1 MLGINQMKKS
11 KIICLVICTLMI
23 VTVFPVV
30 GLSIQTGETK
40 NLNVTQP
47 RIQPPTPGYAPIPPA
62 DAQLDSSIL
71 RERPEITAA
80 TMDDVVVSII
90 EQVDESIFLSYE
102 ENLTANG
109 PRPTESAAC
118 VAAADYMYDQFESMG
133 LAVRY
138 CPWSNAG
145 YDSNNVEATLEGTDG
160 TSDDIY
166 IICAHYDT
174 VSAGPGADDD
184 TSGTAAVLIAASIMS
199 QYQFNHTIKFVAF
212 SGEEQGLLGSAVYA
226 SEAASQGWDIV
237 GVLNCDMISYAVTS
251 NDGKNLIV
259 FENTASEW
267 LYTYTFNINTEYD
280 EYIQLTLDHGGST
293 WGSDHNSFWD
303 EGYDA
308 LFYFEYTETP
318 YYHTSQD
325 TMQHINA
332 TYAVKNMRLIL
343 ATLAELAEA
352 GLLSNP
358 PATPVLTGPN
368 TGVIN
373 ELYTF
378 HAVTTEPDGENVY
391 YFFDWGDGSNSG
403 WLGPY
408 NSGQEAAAQ
417 KSWST
422 IGTYTVRAKAK
433 DIHSAQSG
441 WSTPIMMTI
450 MTDRPPNTPT
460 LTGPAEGKPDIL
472 YKYSLTTIDPD
483 GDMVYYYIDWGDG
496 QVSEWIGPFNSGATA
511 SKNHQWAEEGTY
523 TIQAKAK
530 DTYGVESG
538 WATLEVT
545 MPVSI
550 EKHQATPLQGFLQH
564 LLEMFPNLFPFLRH
578 LAGY

>member
-1 MLGINQMKKS
+1 M
-11 KIICLVICTLMI
+11 LMI

-30 GLSIQTGETK
+30 GLPIQTGETK

-47 RIQPPTPGYAPIPPA
+47 QNQPPTPAYAPIPPA
-62 DAQLDSSIL
+62 DALLDKPML
-71 RERPEITAA
+71 RERPETTAA
-80 TMDDVVVSII
+80 TMDDIVVSII

-109 PRPTESAAC
+109 PRPTGSAAC
-118 VAAADYMYDQFESMG
+118 IAAAEYMYDQFQSMG

-138 CPWSNAG
+138 AHWNNGG
-145 YDSNNVEATLEGTDG
+145 YSSDNVEATLNGTDG

-184 TSGTAAVLIAASIMS
+184 TSGTVAVLIAALIMS
-199 QYQFNHTIKFVAF
+199 QYQFNHTIKFVTF

-226 SEAASQGWDIV
+226 ADAANEGWDIV
-237 GVLNCDMISYAVTS
+237 GVLNCDMISYAITT

-267 LYTYTFNINTEYD
+267 LYTYTLGINTEYD
-280 EYIQLTLDHGGST
+280 EYINLILTHGGST

-318 YYHTSQD
+318 YYHTAQD
-325 TMQHINA
+325 TMAHINA

-368 TGVIN
+368 SGVIDVM
-373 ELYTF
+373 YTF
-378 HAVTTEPDGENVY
+378 NAVTTEPDGENVY

-408 NSGQEAAAQ
+408 TQGQQIAAQ
-417 KSWST
+417 KAWSAT
-422 IGTYTVRAKAK
+422 GTYTVRVKAK
-433 DIHSAQSG
+433 DINQAQSG
-441 WSTPIMMTI
+441 WSIPISMTI
-450 MTDRPPNTPT
+450 LTDRPPSTPT
-460 LTGPAEGKPDIL
+460 MTGRAEGEPGHFYL
-472 YKYSLTTIDPD
+472 YTLTTIDPD

-496 QVSEWIGPFNSGATA
+496 QTTVWVGPYNSGATA
-511 SKNHQWAEEGTY
+511 PVTHQWAENGTY

-530 DTYGVESG
+530 DTQGIESG
-538 WATLEVT
+538 WVTLEVT
-545 MPVSI
+545 MPVSV
-550 EKHQATPLQGFLQH
+550 EKYQATQFHGFFQQINM
-564 LLEMFPNLFPFLRH
+564 LLENLGLRMFRR
-578 LAGY
+578 

>member
-1 MLGINQMKKS
+1 
-11 KIICLVICTLMI
+11 MI

-30 GLSIQTGETK
+30 GLPIQTGETK

-47 RIQPPTPGYAPIPPA
+47 QNQPPTPAYAPIPPA
-62 DAQLDSSIL
+62 DALLDKPML
-71 RERPEITAA
+71 RERPETTAA
-80 TMDDVVVSII
+80 TMDDIVVSII

-109 PRPTESAAC
+109 PRPTGSAAC
-118 VAAADYMYDQFESMG
+118 IAAAEYMYDQFQSMG

-138 CPWSNAG
+138 AHWNNGG
-145 YDSNNVEATLEGTDG
+145 YSSDNVEATLNGTDG

-184 TSGTAAVLIAASIMS
+184 TSGTVAVLIAALIMS
-199 QYQFNHTIKFVAF
+199 QYQFNHTIKFVTF

-226 SEAASQGWDIV
+226 ADAANQGWDIV
-237 GVLNCDMISYAVTS
+237 GVLNCDMISYAITT

-267 LYTYTFNINTEYD
+267 LYTYTLGINTEYD
-280 EYIQLTLDHGGST
+280 EYINLILTHGGST

-318 YYHTSQD
+318 YYHTAQD
-325 TMQHINA
+325 TMAHINA

-368 TGVIN
+368 SGVIDVM
-373 ELYTF
+373 YTF
-378 HAVTTEPDGENVY
+378 NAVTTEPDGENVY

-408 NSGQEAAAQ
+408 TQGQQIAAQ
-417 KSWST
+417 KAWSAT
-422 IGTYTVRAKAK
+422 GTYTVRVKAK
-433 DIHSAQSG
+433 DINQAQSG
-441 WSTPIMMTI
+441 WSIPISMTI
-450 MTDRPPNTPT
+450 LTDRPPSTPT
-460 LTGPAEGKPDIL
+460 MTGRAEGEPGHFYL
-472 YKYSLTTIDPD
+472 YTLTTIDPD

-496 QVSEWIGPFNSGATA
+496 QTTVWVGPYNSGATA
-511 SKNHQWAEEGTY
+511 PVTHQWAENGTY

-530 DTYGVESG
+530 DTQGIESG
-538 WATLEVT
+538 WVTLEVT
-545 MPVSI
+545 MPVSV
-550 EKHQATPLQGFLQH
+550 EKYQATQFHGFFQQINM
-564 LLEMFPNLFPFLRH
+564 LLENLGLRMFRR
-578 LAGY
+578 

>member
-23 VTVFPVV
+23 VTIFPAV
-30 GLSIQTGETK
+30 GLPTQTGEIK
-40 NLNVTQP
+40 NLSVTQI
-47 RIQPPTPGYAPIPPA
+47 RNQPPTPGYAPIPPA
-62 DAQLDSSIL
+62 DALLDSTIL

-102 ENLTANG
+102 QNLTANG
-109 PRPTESAAC
+109 PRPTGSASC
-118 VAAADYMYDQFESMG
+118 IAAADYMYDQFQSMG

-138 CPWSNAG
+138 VPWSNGG
-145 YDSNNVEATLEGTDG
+145 YNSDNVEATLNGTDT

-226 SEAASQGWDIV
+226 SQAASQGWDII
-237 GVLNCDMISYAVTS
+237 GVLNCDMISYAITT
-251 NDGKNLIV
+251 NDGNNLDVI
-259 FENTASEW
+259 ENTASEW
-267 LYTYTFNINTEYD
+267 LYTYTNNINTEYSG
-280 EYIQLTLDHGGST
+280 YIGLTLIHYGYM

-325 TMQHINA
+325 TMAHINA

-358 PATPVLTGPN
+358 PAKPVITGPT
-368 TGVIN
+368 TGILN
-373 ELYTF
+373 EKYNFTV
-378 HAVTTEPDGENVY
+378 VTTEPDGEDVS
-391 YFFDWGDGSNSG
+391 YFIDWGDGTNSG

-408 NSGQEAAAQ
+408 SPGTPTTAE
-417 KSWST
+417 KSWNST
-422 IGTYTVRAKAK
+422 ATYAVQTMAK
-433 DIHSAQSG
+433 DIHGVTSEWSDPISILIINDNPP
-441 WSTPIMMTI
+441 STPTI
-450 MTDRPPNTPT
+450 HGKARGAVGTPYPYT
-460 LTGPAEGKPDIL
+460 F
-472 YKYSLTTIDPD
+472 TTVDVN
-483 GDMVYYYIDWGDG
+483 GDDVYYYIDWGDG
-496 QVSEWIGPFNSGATA
+496 QLDECVGPYDSGENVEIT
-511 SKNHQWAEEGTY
+511 HQWDTKGTY
-523 TIQAKAK
+523 TIYAKAK
-530 DTYGVESG
+530 DIYGIESNWG
-538 WATLEVT
+538 KMNVV
-545 MPVSI
+545 MPVDYSYTT
-550 EKHQATPLQGFLQH
+550 HGFLEH
-564 LLEMFPNLFPFLRH
+564 LFETFPHAFPILRH
-578 LAGY
+578 LMGY